1 MNALDGPARPGPKLA
16 RLGLRMSAS
25 SGASL
30 GVACLL
36 VLAAA
41 WIETVTVL
49 HEAID
54 VLTG

>member
-1 MNALDGPARPGPKLA
+1 MNALDGPAGPGPKLA
-16 RLGLRMSAS
+16 HLGLRMS
-25 SGASL
+25 ASL

-41 WIETVTVL
+41 WIETVAVL